1 MSEKKK
7 PASRV
12 WADGDGDRVR
22 VIAAPEVPPTRS
34 AAFLGSSVSGVYLTA
49 AQCREV
55 AAHLTELAD
64 YHEETMPRTV
74 PALPTDPTALAREV
88 LDADKVRDSTP
99 GTLYLDGP
107 THEHEEAASAILDAA
122 PALARAVLNAAR
134 LARAEEY
141 RASREFAEGAWG
153 GASMRLE
160 FADAL
165 RAALNG
171 GNQ

>member
-1 MSEKKK
+1 MNEKKK
-7 PASRV
+7 LVDQIWTDGNGDQV
-12 WADGDGDRVR
+12 WAIPVHT
-22 VIAAPEVPPTRS
+22 VPPTRS
-34 AAFLGSSVSGVYLTA
+34 AALVGASEDGVYLTA

-55 AAHLTELAD
+55 AAHLAALAD
-64 YHEETMPRTV
+64 AHEETMPRTV

-122 PALARAVLNAAR
+122 PALARAVLNVSR

-141 RASREFAEGAWG
+141 RASREFAGGAWG